1 MNTSEVPVQLG
12 GVEFLVLGTFHDIE
26 DFELED
32 VQHKG
37 ESVIELLESKV
48 VKTLEDRAFEKLLAS
63 HLEDADNA
71 KADKQES
78 ARDMRKYG

>member
-1 MNTSEVPVQLG
+1 MNTSEVSITLG

-48 VKTLEDRAFEKLLAS
+48 IKALEDRAFEKLLAS
-63 HLEDADNA
+63 HLEDMANA

>member
-12 GVEFLVLGTFHDIE
+12 GVEFIVLGTFHDIE

-32 VQHKG
+32 VKHKG

-48 VKTLEDRAFEKLLAS
+48 VKALEDQAFEKLLAS
-63 HLEDADNA
+63 HLEAEADA
-71 KADKQES
+71 KAARAE
-78 ARDMRKYG
+78 AVRDMRRYG